1 MTFNNRFRNR
11 PPQRP
16 DSRRR
21 GAFARVYT
29 KDGRTLRVPL
39 RAGPAGSSTGTG
51 CRFHPERQFIRWFG
65 RYAAANPGFPVG
77 VKNILL
83 VADDPLCPHCNDL
96 LNRYLDRYRLGGRLR
111 LRTWEPRK
119 TCGCAHGGGAVAAQ
133 ALRRPTY
140 LVTRLDELLH
150 EVQAAALPRALPPA
164 EPYRRAL
171 PRFAAANA

>member
-1 MTFNNRFRNR
+1 MTFPNRFRNR

-16 DSRRR
+16 VSRRR

-39 RAGPAGSSTGTG
+39 RAGPAAPCTG
-51 CRFHPERQFIRWFG
+51 CQFHPERQFIRWFG
-65 RYAAANPGFPVG
+65 RYAAAHPGFPVG

-83 VADDPLCPHCNDL
+83 VVDDPLCPQCNAL
-96 LNRYLDRYRLGGRLR
+96 LNRYLGRYHLAGRLR

-119 TCGCAHGGGAVAAQ
+119 TCGCAHNSRPAPAPT
-133 ALRRPTY
+133 LRRPTY

-150 EVQAAALPRALPPA
+150 EVHPPQ
-164 EPYRRAL
+164 RSSH
-171 PRFAAANA
+171 

>member
-1 MTFNNRFRNR
+1 MTFTNRFRNR

-16 DSRRR
+16 VSRRR

-39 RAGPAGSSTGTG
+39 RGGPAGSCTGTG
-51 CRFHPERQFIRWFG
+51 CQFHPERQFIRWFG
-65 RYAAANPGFPVG
+65 RYAAAHPGFPVG

-83 VADDPLCPHCNDL
+83 VVDDPLCPQCNAL
-96 LNRYLDRYRLGGRLR
+96 LNRYLGRYHLAGRLR

-119 TCGCAHGGGAVAAQ
+119 TCGCAHGGVPAPAQ
-133 ALRRPTY
+133 TLRRPTY

-150 EVQAAALPRALPPA
+150 EVQATEMPRALPPA
-164 EPYRRAL
+164 APYRRAL
-171 PRFAAANA
+171 PRFAAAHT

>member
-1 MTFNNRFRNR
+1 MTLTNRFRNR

-39 RAGPAGSSTGTG
+39 RAGPAGSCTGTN

-65 RYAAANPGFPVG
+65 RHAAANPGFPVG

-83 VADDPLCPHCNDL
+83 VVDDPLCPHCNAL
-96 LNRYLDRYRLGGRLR
+96 LNRYLGRYRLADRLR

-119 TCGCAHGGGAVAAQ
+119 TCACAHGGGVAGAQ
-133 ALRRPTY
+133 TLRRPTY

-150 EVQAAALPRALPPA
+150 EVQATEWPRALP
-164 EPYRRAL
+164 
-171 PRFAAANA
+171 